1 MDIVINLIEAS
12 VLNPTTTTGQAF
24 LVAIIAMWI
33 ASSVHVN
40 NKKTARRKSQ
50 SNTTNK

>member
-1 MDIVINLIEAS
+1 MDTVLYLIEKS
-12 VLNPTTTTGQAF
+12 VLNPTTSTGQTF
-24 LVAIIAMWI
+24 LVALFAMWVGSCI
-33 ASSVHVN
+33 NVN

>member
-1 MDIVINLIEAS
+1 MDIVLNLIKAS
-12 VLNPTTTTGQAF
+12 VLNPTTATGQTF
-24 LVAIIAMWI
+24 LVIILVTWI

-50 SNTTNK
+50 SNTNK